1 MKTILIYDGSFEGL
15 LSAIF
20 YVFEFK
26 LTNVCIKKREHSQQN
41 FFDVEEE
48 IITHKIKAARVWKGL
63 SKKLSARGRQKI
75 YKAFLSEIPTIET
88 AILHFIKRTFSSE
101 VPVENDYSD
110 PSILEI
116 DKVAKKV
123 DREKHRMDA
132 FVRFK
137 LTKDDIYFATIEPDF
152 NVLPL
157 NADHFTKRYADQ
169 KWLIYDVKRKYGVY
183 YDLKTIQTVKLEIPS
198 NTNNTSNAPT
208 YFTVDEIIFQQL
220 WGIYFKNSNI
230 PSRKN
235 MRLHIKHIPK
245 RYWKYL
251 PEKKF

>member
-1 MKTILIYDGSFEGL
+1 MKTILIYDGSFDGL

-41 FFDVEEE
+41 FFDAEEE
-48 IITHKIKAARVWKGL
+48 IITDKIKATRVWKGL
-63 SKKLSARGRQKI
+63 SKKLSARGMQKI

-88 AILHFIKRTFSSE
+88 AILHFIKRTFSSK

-110 PSILEI
+110 PSILVI

-157 NADHFTKRYADQ
+157 NADHFKKRYADQ
-169 KWLIYDVKRKYGVY
+169 KWLIYDIKRKYGVY
-183 YDLKTIQTVKLEIPS
+183 YDLKNVQTVKLEISS

-208 YFTVDEIIFQQL
+208 YFTVDEINFQQL